1 MSQDYIDAEHTSLA
15 VRGEVVDEAPQGN
28 LALFGTTDPVDVVA
42 RATRV
47 ADALKSVIVQK
58 GLVSNIQGKQYP
70 QVEAWQTLAVM
81 LGIAAVCEWTR
92 EIENGWEAR
101 VVAQRNGVTIA
112 AAEAQCT
119 RDERSW
125 KSRDAYALR
134 SMAQTRAVSKALRS
148 VLGFVMVLAG
158 YQATPAE
165 EVPSEGFSDRK
176 ERAAPKAP
184 PTESADQTEK
194 RRAAGI
200 KGIHAF
206 CTNRGISDAE
216 YRQVMREAFPDVF
229 TSAAE
234 PSSKELSLEQLQRLS
249 RYLQEFVRDREPA

>member
-15 VRGEVVDEAPQGN
+15 VRGEVVQDAPRESSLAIFTGEPDEIVG
-28 LALFGTTDPVDVVA
+28 
-42 RATRV
+42 RAVKV
-47 ADALKSVIVQK
+47 ADALKKVIEAK
-58 GLVSNIQGKQYP
+58 GLVKKIQGREF
-70 QVEAWQTLAVM
+70 VEVAGWQTLATMV
-81 LGIAAVCEWTR
+81 GVTAFCEWTKPVDG
-92 EIENGWEAR
+92 GWEAR
-101 VVAQRNGVTIA
+101 TIVRRNGQDIG

-119 RDERSW
+119 RSESSW
-125 KSRDAYALR
+125 KNRDDYAIR
-134 SMAQTRAVSKALRS
+134 SMAQTRSTSKALRS
-148 VLGFVMVLAG
+148 VLGFLVVLAG
-158 YQATPAE
+158 YADTPAS
-165 EVPSEGFSDRK
+165 EVPDEGFSNRK
-176 ERAAPKAP
+176 ERAEAKAR

-200 KGIHAF
+200 KAIHAF